1 MRLYKEIIW
10 NTYQGGDDDDDDDD
24 ELLLWNVWAMKEL
37 NLTLVRTI
45 IRFLRLQIEDML
57 V

>member
-24 ELLLWNVWAMKEL
+24 ELLLWNV
-37 NLTLVRTI
+37 
-45 IRFLRLQIEDML
+45 
-57 V
+57 

>member
-24 ELLLWNVWAMKEL
+24 DELLLWNV
-37 NLTLVRTI
+37 
-45 IRFLRLQIEDML
+45 
-57 V
+57 